1 MKKRIGAVILG
12 VLLTTALMGV
22 TVFAA
27 SSSKIVSGATGTY
40 VKGSKKAHQIV
51 VETSVMS
58 EAKSLEMDGKPL
70 EEGKEY
76 TLTDSMRPEPSSA
89 PTTEAP
95 APTTEAP
102 APTTE
107 APAPTTEAP
116 APTTEAPA
124 PTPSPA
130 PTTEAPAPTPSPAPT
145 TAEAPAPSKA
155 PTTSEA
161 PVATSKA
168 PTTTEAPAT
177 NSNIFAPIQV
187 QAEEVA
193 TRTLTY
199 TISGEYLETLSLG
212 EHKVA
217 VNVYG
222 ADGLET
228 LNAVITVVAQQT
240 TTSETPV
247 TSQAPTSGNP
257 ATATTQTSQTST
269 TEEEDEDE
277 ADDDA
282 ASTTKKKNNT
292 TSSKKSSKK
301 SKSSKTGDSNQIILY
316 LAIALVSGCAIVYF
330 ARKKTAK

>member
-58 EAKSLEMDGKPL
+58 EAKSLEMDGKRL

-107 APAPTTEAP
+107 APAPTPSP

-124 PTPSPA
+124 PIPSSA

-168 PTTTEAPAT
+168 PTTEAPAT

-228 LNAVITVVAQQT
+228 LNAAITVVAQQT

-247 TSQAPTSGNP
+247 TSQAPTSENP

-292 TSSKKSSKK
+292 TSSKKPSKK
-301 SKSSKTGDSNQIILY
+301 SKSSKTGDSSQIILY